1 MKDTFVKA
9 FLDNCDIYYGDF
21 LVSRELIIKKYLNFF
36 SETIK
41 ADERHVSFALHTGSM
56 CFDMVSTVIMAL
68 DCISYSLGLNE
79 DILSTL
85 NNGDMVVYKEER
97 YHWKG
102 LKEFNEKTW
111 IILEQIESYEKI
123 KSGLKQRTQILYDK
137 NKHLIAPYHGE
148 SLRTDGRGI
157 HKTKSNREEFLS
169 TFFNIPIYEVPSVVA
184 ASVVVVAERA
194 YFEGMVKNL
203 KIVYGEKRDK
213 KISLLDI
220 IPASYYSGNNEE
232 YPFGK
237 NPAKSDPVLK
247 VTNNISSAR
256 ELILTPNE
264 NLVIGLLVTKLLSL
278 MDNESELDD
287 LLNREKLHIIHVAG
301 TLKIGMC
308 KDIINRHE
316 RVPVFACTKKFLTVN
331 TSTIQDKNNMTVE
344 LKKRVSNIM
353 NSSVNPVYITGGWN
367 WDEYKAICNNLE
379 RIRWSSWEDDKKKN
393 FIISA
398 YMLLNLFITAVF
410 SMNSLETAIK
420 EGHIKTSVISPLNRL
435 TELKKMAEH
444 ADGINN
450 ICMEVT
456 EVLQKR
462 YNELINET
470 PKQKRLVEY
479 LASKKNFS
487 GVVVVPKAYYA
498 DILKRDIE
506 VLKTDKWT
514 CVTVNQFEE
523 KENYDIVIV
532 IGDIVS
538 KRFDAL
544 QCYSSEII
552 EIFLYQCEEK
562 KFSYRKQEILKQE
575 NRLNQKIGLIKDDSV
590 LSEDKKSEYV
600 NDGSEEIVIRQI
612 VDFEQYII
620 NNLNTTNFL
629 NSISSNVGNLQ
640 TTEVNVIGFFSNGE
654 RILFSK
660 YYKAIV
666 LEDENRT
673 VREVSPEELKEGNIL
688 VFVNRDNY
696 TKNVVDF
703 IYEQLISEKQLKK
716 EIIEANEKSK
726 HWKVVL
732 QNYKE
737 VYGLSHKEISQRMK
751 QYGSNLKEG
760 TIRQW
765 LMEESYIVGPMKLET
780 MEQIAELTKDR
791 RLLENPKEY
800 YDACIIVRKKRREIL
815 KLIEKTV
822 NYRLQGCV
830 PHKGTIFEVV
840 YNNVERLSKIL
851 ELEKILFLDESKS
864 ISVGLV
870 NKPLE
875 VEV

>member
-21 LVSRELIIKKYLNFF
+21 LVSRELIIKKYLKFF

-68 DCISYSLGLNE
+68 DCISYSLGLNK

-85 NNGDMVVYKEER
+85 NNDDMVVYKDER

-102 LKEFNEKTW
+102 LEEFDGKTW
-111 IILEQIESYEKI
+111 IILEQIERHEKI
-123 KSGLKQRTQILYDK
+123 KSGLKQKTRILYDK
-137 NKHLIAPYHGE
+137 NKHLITPYHGE

-157 HKTKSNREEFLS
+157 HKTRSNREEFLS
-169 TFFNIPIYEVPSVVA
+169 TFFNIPACEVPSVVGT
-184 ASVVVVAERA
+184 SVVVVAERV
-194 YFEGMVKNL
+194 YFERMVKNL

-237 NPAKSDPVLK
+237 NPAKSDSVLK

-256 ELILTPNE
+256 ELILTKNE
-264 NLVIGLLVTKLLSL
+264 NLVIGLLIIELLSL
-278 MDNESELDD
+278 MDNESELED

-308 KDIINRHE
+308 KDIIDRHE
-316 RVPVFACTKKFLTVN
+316 RVPVFACTKKFLMAN
-331 TSTIQDKNNMTVE
+331 TCTIQNENNVTVE

-353 NSSVNPVYITGGWN
+353 NGSVNSVYITGGWN
-367 WDEYKAICNNLE
+367 WDEYKAIRNNLE
-379 RIRWSSWEDDKKKN
+379 RIRRSSWEDDKKKN

-398 YMLLNLFITAVF
+398 YMLLNLFNTAVF

-420 EGHIKTSVISPLNRL
+420 EGHIKTSVISPLSRL
-435 TELKKMAEH
+435 ADLKKVAEH
-444 ADGINN
+444 ADGMNN

-470 PKQKRLVEY
+470 PKQKRLAEY
-479 LASKKNFS
+479 LVSKKNFS
-487 GVVVVPKAYYA
+487 GVVVVPKAYYT

-506 VLKTDKWT
+506 VLRTDKWA

-523 KENYDIVIV
+523 KKNYDIVIV
-532 IGDIVS
+532 IGDIVG
-538 KRFDAL
+538 KQFDSL

-552 EIFLYQCEEK
+552 EVFMYQCEEK
-562 KFSYRKQEILKQE
+562 MFDYRKREMLRQE

-590 LSEDKKSEYV
+590 LSEDRKGEYV
-600 NDGSEEIVIRQI
+600 NDESEEIVIRQI

-640 TTEVNVIGFFSNGE
+640 TTEVNIIGFFSSGE
-654 RILFSK
+654 RILFSR

-666 LEDENRT
+666 LEAENGT
-673 VREVSPEELKEGNIL
+673 VREVPPEQLKEGNIL

-703 IYEQLISEKQLKK
+703 IYEQLISEKWLNE

-732 QNYKE
+732 QNYKVAYE
-737 VYGLSHKEISQRMK
+737 LSHKEISQRMK
-751 QYGSNLKEG
+751 QYGSNLNEG

-765 LMEESYIVGPMKLET
+765 LMEESYIVGPRKLET
-780 MEQIAELTKDR
+780 MEQIAKLTKDR
-791 RLLENPKEY
+791 KLLENPKEY
-800 YDACIIVRKKRREIL
+800 HDACIIVRRQRREIL

-830 PHKGTIFEVV
+830 PQKGTIFEVV
-840 YNNVERLSKIL
+840 YNNVERLSKVL
-851 ELEKILFLDESKS
+851 ELESILFLEESKS

-875 VEV
+875 V